1 MLYEGKTMQ
10 YEEERL
16 RKKTIRTVIIK
27 TLIVIAFIIG
37 CNIFVQ
43 SISPEIANDLAMEQ
57 MTNRPESSELIRAY
71 SVAMNYMWVVELT
84 IPLLIFIPEII
95 KLVKYIV
102 RKAKNED

>member
-1 MLYEGKTMQ
+1 ML

-16 RKKTIRTVIIK
+16 RKKTIRTIVIK

-37 CNIFVQ
+37 CNIFLQ

-71 SVAMNYMWVVELT
+71 SVIMNYAWVVELT
-84 IPLLIFIPEII
+84 IPLLIFIPEIV
-95 KLVKYIV
+95 KLIKYIV
-102 RKAKNED
+102 CKAKNEN

>member
-1 MLYEGKTMQ
+1 MENILNFFKDSIALLPTM
-10 YEEERL
+10 
-16 RKKTIRTVIIK
+16 KIMDAVDII
-27 TLIVIAFIIG
+27 VVAFIIG